1 MVSLLEKVR
10 IVQIK
15 YISLRSICIFPS
27 DITFWKYPSLNESV
41 DIMASPE
48 KLSAVE
54 QTLNDLGLEHMTVVE
69 DVEELFEN
77 QNDVTS
83 NFNEKQASSTM
94 SWNRYH
100 RYDGW
105 SQCHNIN

>member
-1 MVSLLEKVR
+1 
-10 IVQIK
+10 
-15 YISLRSICIFPS
+15 
-27 DITFWKYPSLNESV
+27 
-41 DIMASPE
+41 MASPE

-54 QTLNDLGLEHMTVVE
+54 QTLSDLGLEHMTVVE

-100 RYDGW
+100 RYDGR
-105 SQCHNIN
+105 SLFRDINKDNYSNN